1 MTDVSLAVACCMPL
15 VMMALLFFLAR
26 IEDRHLTTRPRVSG
40 LAPAE
45 AEAPQP
51 TDFA

>member
-1 MTDVSLAVACCMPL
+1 MPL
-15 VMMALLFFLAR
+15 VMMALMFFLAG
-26 IEDRHLTTRPRVSG
+26 IEDKHLTARPRVPVS
-40 LAPAE
+40 APVE